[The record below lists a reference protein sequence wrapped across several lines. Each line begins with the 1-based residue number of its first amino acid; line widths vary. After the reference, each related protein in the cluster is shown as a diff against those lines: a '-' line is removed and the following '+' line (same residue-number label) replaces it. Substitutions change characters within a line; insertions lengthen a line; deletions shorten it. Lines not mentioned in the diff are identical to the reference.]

1 MIIGGHFDSFHAAT
15 GATDNGG
22 NCAALMEAMRLL
34 ALTKAP
40 LKRTVR
46 LCLWN
51 GEEQGLI
58 GSRLYVAQH
67 FGGVRARTDT
77 GL

>member
-1 MIIGGHFDSFHAAT
+1 
-15 GATDNGG
+15 
-22 NCAALMEAMRLL
+22 MEAMRLL

-51 GEEQGLI
+51 GEEQG
-58 GSRLYVAQH
+58 
-67 FGGVRARTDT
+67 
-77 GL
+77 